1 MELTKNA
8 LKAIREKKECRIRL
22 QYELNK
28 TDATIYRWLDENNI
42 MLTTAQALQI
52 ISEETGLSQ
61 EEILTD
67 ESKVA

>member
-22 QYELNK
+22 QYELNV
-28 TDATIYRWLDENNI
+28 TDATIYRWLENNSI

-52 ISEETGLSQ
+52 ISEETGLKQ
-61 EEILTD
+61 EEILT
-67 ESKVA
+67 ESTVQS